1 MNVKFTE
8 ITVLL
13 LKYFGN
19 YVNLNLIGRKDCVKR
34 VFCGMLYDMHIT
46 CNRNLNSHI
55 ERIIHMKDIRGLLG
69 KKLLFFDGGM
79 GTMLQKN
86 GMGAGEIPEL
96 LNINN
101 PELIERIH
109 TEYLEAGADI
119 ITANTFGANPL
130 KLESDISLD
139 MIIAAAMGIAKKA
152 VNKFQS
158 EGKPRFAAFD
168 MGPCGRLLEPL
179 GNLSFDDC
187 YEAFAKIA
195 KTAEKCGAD
204 LIIIETMSDTL
215 EAKAAVLAVKENTSL
230 PVFCTMTFDE
240 SYKTLTGGDISVMSA
255 IMEGLGVD
263 CMGIN
268 CGLGPEQIA
277 EMMENLAEISSIP
290 IMAQP
295 NAGLPQIENGKTV
308 YNVNPEEFGKQCE
321 KMAKLGASVLGGCCG
336 TTPEHIQ
343 ALVKRCLAYTPIVEE
358 KNITVVS
365 SYSKTVVLGKGPV
378 IVGERINPTGKKKFK
393 EALRNGDIDYILGEA
408 FAQRDSGAHILDVNV
423 GLPEI
428 DECVMM
434 EKAVKAISAA
444 VNLPLQI
451 DSSDPATIERALR
464 VYNGKPMINSVNG
477 KKESIETIMPIVQK
491 YGGVLV
497 GLCLDENGIPPTAD
511 ERVEIAKRIKNSAA
525 EYGIK
530 PKNLVMDA
538 LTLTISAQ
546 QKESAQ
552 TIKALK
558 RIKEDLGLCTTLGVS
573 NISFG
578 LPRREIVNGTFFA
591 LALQSG
597 LDACI
602 INPCADA
609 MINTYRAFMA
619 LECYDEDCHEYVSA
633 YAGTKSQ
640 TTVTREN
647 APEEKE
653 ESINPLFDII
663 IKGLK
668 EQSYNETVRQ
678 LQDTDPMDIINNVL
692 IEALN
697 VVGREFEKGT
707 MFLPQLMM
715 SAETVKNSFDAIK
728 AHIEKS
734 GEKQESKGKI
744 AVATV
749 KGDIHD
755 IGKNIVKVLLENYG
769 YDVYDLGKD
778 VPPEEIVNA
787 MRDNDIH
794 ICGLS
799 ALMTTTVVSMEETIK
814 AIRAAGLE
822 AKVWVGGAVL
832 TQEYADM
839 IGADKYCKDALSSV
853 NYANE
858 FFGN

>member
-1 MNVKFTE
+1 MSYGFKIMIKGDYAAFTRPEMKVERVSYDVPTPGALEGLIKSVYWKPAIRYVIDKIIVFNPITFINVRRNE
-8 ITVLL
+8 
-13 LKYFGN
+13 
-19 YVNLNLIGRKDCVKR
+19 VKEK
-34 VFCGMLYDMHIT
+34 I
-46 CNRNLNSHI
+46 
-55 ERIIHMKDIRGLLG
+55 
-69 KKLLFFDGGM
+69 KLQSVQKSM
-79 GTMLQKN
+79 KN
-86 GMGAGEIPEL
+86 GTGDA
-96 LNINN
+96 
-101 PELIERIH
+101 
-109 TEYLEAGADI
+109 
-119 ITANTFGANPL
+119 
-130 KLESDISLD
+130 
-139 MIIAAAMGIAKKA
+139 
-152 VNKFQS
+152 
-158 EGKPRFAAFD
+158 
-168 MGPCGRLLEPL
+168 
-179 GNLSFDDC
+179 
-187 YEAFAKIA
+187 
-195 KTAEKCGAD
+195 
-204 LIIIETMSDTL
+204 
-215 EAKAAVLAVKENTSL
+215 
-230 PVFCTMTFDE
+230 TFDE
-240 SYKTLTGGDISVMSA
+240 SYKTLTGGDVKVMSA

-263 CMGIN
+263 CVGIN
-268 CGLGPEQIA
+268 CGLGPAQIG
-277 EMMENLAEISSIP
+277 EMMTDLAEISSIP

-308 YNVNPEEFGKQCE
+308 YNVLPEQFADECE
-321 KMAKLGASVLGGCCG
+321 HMAKLGASVLGGCCG
-336 TTPEHIQ
+336 TTPDHIRS
-343 ALVKRCLAYTPIVEE
+343 LVEKCKNYKPIVEE
-358 KNITVVS
+358 KNITVVA

-393 EALRNGDIDYILGEA
+393 EALRNGDIDYILNEA
-408 FAQRDSGAHILDVNV
+408 FAQRDAGAHILDVNV

-428 DECVMM
+428 DECSTM

-451 DSSDPATIERALR
+451 DSSDPVTTERALR
-464 VYNGKPMINSVNG
+464 IYNGKPMVNSVNG
-477 KKESIETIMPIVQK
+477 KEESIKAIMPIVQK

-497 GLCLDENGIPPTAD
+497 GLCLDEEGIPPTA
-511 ERVEIAKRIKNSAA
+511 EQRFEIAKKIRDRAS

-546 QKESAQ
+546 QKESAE

-558 RIKEDLGLCTTLGVS
+558 MIKDRLGICTTLGVS

-591 LALQSG
+591 LALNNG

-602 INPCADA
+602 INPCADS

-619 LECYDEDCHEYVSA
+619 LSCYDADCQEYVSK

-640 TTVTREN
+640 TTVTKEN
-647 APEEKE
+647 QAEEKAE
-653 ESINPLFDII
+653 NVNPLFDII

-668 EQSYNETVRQ
+668 DQSFDETVRQ
-678 LQDTDPMDIINNVL
+678 LETTDPMDIINNILV
-692 IEALN
+692 EALN

-728 AHIEKS
+728 AHIDQS
-734 GEKQESKGKI
+734 GEAKESKGKI
-744 AVATV
+744 LVATV

-778 VPPEEIVNA
+778 VPPELIVETLKE
-787 MRDNDIH
+787 NDIH

-799 ALMTTTVVSMEETIK
+799 ALMTTTVVSMEDTIK
-814 AIRAAGLE
+814 AIRAAGLDT
-822 AKVWVGGAVL
+822 KVWVGGAVL

-853 NYANE
+853 TYANE

>member
-1 MNVKFTE
+1 MSNIK
-8 ITVLL
+8 
-13 LKYFGN
+13 N
-19 YVNLNLIGRKDCVKR
+19 
-34 VFCGMLYDMHIT
+34 
-46 CNRNLNSHI
+46 
-55 ERIIHMKDIRGLLG
+55 LLG

-86 GMGAGEIPEL
+86 GMGAGEIPEM
-96 LNINN
+96 LNITNA
-101 PELIERIH
+101 ELIEKIH

-119 ITANTFGANPL
+119 ITTNTFGANPL
-130 KLESDISLD
+130 KFEGDTGLD
-139 MIIAAAMGIAKKA
+139 MVIAAAIGNARKA

-158 EGKPRFAAFD
+158 EDKPRFVAFD
-168 MGPCGRLLEPL
+168 IGPCGKLLEPL
-179 GNLSFDDC
+179 GDLSFDAC
-187 YEAFAKIA
+187 YDAFASIA

-204 LIIIETMSDTL
+204 LVIIETMSDTL

-230 PVFCTMTFDE
+230 PIFVTMTFDD
-240 SYKTLTGGDISVMSA
+240 SYKTLTGGDVRVMSA

-263 CMGIN
+263 CVGIN
-268 CGLGPEQIA
+268 CGLGPEQIG
-277 EMMENLAEISSIP
+277 EMMADLAEISSIP

-308 YNVNPEEFGKQCE
+308 YKVTPEEFAEQSE

-336 TTPEHIQ
+336 TTPDHI
-343 ALVKRCLAYTPIVEE
+343 RCLADRCKDYTPVVEE
-358 KNITVVS
+358 KNITVVA
-365 SYSKTVVLGKGPV
+365 SYSKTVTLGDSPK

-393 EALRNGDIDYILGEA
+393 EALQNGDINYILNEA
-408 FAQRDSGAHILDVNV
+408 FKQRDAGAHILDVNV

-428 DECVMM
+428 DECAMM

-451 DSSDPATIERALR
+451 DSSDPETIDRALR
-464 VYNGKPMINSVNG
+464 IYNGKPMVNSVNG
-477 KKESIETIMPIVQK
+477 KEESIEAIMPIVKK

-497 GLCLDENGIPPTAD
+497 GLCLDEDGIPATAD
-511 ERVEIAKRIKNSAA
+511 ERVEIAKKIRDRAA

-530 PKNLVMDA
+530 QKNLVMDA

-546 QKESAQ
+546 QKESAE

-558 RIKEDLGLCTTLGVS
+558 RIKDELGICTTLGVS

-591 LALQSG
+591 LALHSG

-609 MINTYRAFMA
+609 MINAYRAFMA
-619 LECYDEDCHEYVSA
+619 LACYDEDCQGYVAA
-633 YAGTKSQ
+633 YAGTKSE

-647 APEEKE
+647 QAETKTENV
-653 ESINPLFDII
+653 NPLFDII
-663 IKGLK
+663 LKGLK
-668 EQSYNETVRQ
+668 EQAFDETVRQ
-678 LQDTDPMDIINNVL
+678 LETVDPMDLVNNVL
-692 IEALN
+692 VEALN

-715 SAETVKNSFDAIK
+715 SAETVAASFEAIK
-728 AHIEKS
+728 ARIAAS
-734 GEKQESKGKI
+734 GEKQESRGKI

-778 VPPEEIVNA
+778 VAPETVVEE
-787 MRDNDIH
+787 MKKNDIH
-794 ICGLS
+794 LCGLS

-814 AIRAAGLE
+814 AIRAAGLD

-832 TQEYADM
+832 TQEYADI
-839 IGADKYCKDALSSV
+839 IGADKYCPDALSSV
-853 NYANE
+853 HYANE
-858 FFGN
+858 FFGH

>member
-1 MNVKFTE
+1 MSNIK
-8 ITVLL
+8 
-13 LKYFGN
+13 N
-19 YVNLNLIGRKDCVKR
+19 
-34 VFCGMLYDMHIT
+34 
-46 CNRNLNSHI
+46 
-55 ERIIHMKDIRGLLG
+55 LLG

-86 GMGAGEIPEL
+86 GMGAGEIPEM
-96 LNINN
+96 LNITNA
-101 PELIERIH
+101 ELIEKIH

-119 ITANTFGANPL
+119 ITTNTFGANPL
-130 KLESDISLD
+130 KFEGDTGLD
-139 MIIAAAMGIAKKA
+139 MVIAAAIGNARKA

-158 EGKPRFAAFD
+158 EDKPRFVAFD
-168 MGPCGRLLEPL
+168 IGPCGKLLEPL
-179 GNLSFDDC
+179 GDLSFDAC
-187 YEAFAKIA
+187 YDAFASIA

-204 LIIIETMSDTL
+204 LVIIETMSDTL

-230 PVFCTMTFDE
+230 PIFVTMTFDD
-240 SYKTLTGGDISVMSA
+240 SYKTLTGGDVRVMSA

-263 CMGIN
+263 CVGIN
-268 CGLGPEQIA
+268 CGLGPEQIG
-277 EMMENLAEISSIP
+277 EMMADLAEISSIP
-290 IMAQP
+290 SMAQP

-308 YNVNPEEFGKQCE
+308 YKVTPEEFAEQSE
-321 KMAKLGASVLGGCCG
+321 KMAKIGASVLGGCCG
-336 TTPEHIQ
+336 TTPDHI
-343 ALVKRCLAYTPIVEE
+343 RCLADRCKDYTPVVEE
-358 KNITVVS
+358 KNITVVA
-365 SYSKTVVLGKGPV
+365 SYSKTVTLGDSPK

-393 EALRNGDIDYILGEA
+393 EALRNGDINYILNEA
-408 FAQRDSGAHILDVNV
+408 FKQRDAGAHILDVNV

-428 DECVMM
+428 DECAMM

-451 DSSDPATIERALR
+451 DSSDPETIERALR
-464 VYNGKPMINSVNG
+464 IYNGKPMVNSVNG
-477 KKESIETIMPIVQK
+477 KEESIEAIMPIVKK

-497 GLCLDENGIPPTAD
+497 GLCLDEDGIPATAD
-511 ERVEIAKRIKNSAA
+511 ERVEIAKKIRDRAA

-546 QKESAQ
+546 QKESAE

-558 RIKEDLGLCTTLGVS
+558 RIKDELGICTTLGVS

-591 LALQSG
+591 LALHSG

-609 MINTYRAFMA
+609 MINAYRAFMA
-619 LECYDEDCHEYVSA
+619 LACYDEDCQGYVAA
-633 YAGTKSQ
+633 YAGTKSE

-647 APEEKE
+647 QAETKTENV
-653 ESINPLFDII
+653 NPLFDII
-663 IKGLK
+663 LKGLK
-668 EQSYNETVRQ
+668 EQAFDGTVRQ
-678 LQDTDPMDIINNVL
+678 LETVDPMDLVNNVL
-692 IEALN
+692 VEALN

-715 SAETVKNSFDAIK
+715 SAETVAASFEAIK
-728 AHIEKS
+728 ARIAAS
-734 GEKQESKGKI
+734 GEKQESRGKI

-778 VPPEEIVNA
+778 VAPETVVEE
-787 MRDNDIH
+787 MKKNDIH
-794 ICGLS
+794 LCGLS

-814 AIRAAGLE
+814 AIRAAHLD

-839 IGADKYCKDALSSV
+839 IGADKYCPDALSSV
-853 NYANE
+853 HYANE
-858 FFGN
+858 FFGH

>member
-1 MNVKFTE
+1 MA
-8 ITVLL
+8 
-13 LKYFGN
+13 
-19 YVNLNLIGRKDCVKR
+19 
-34 VFCGMLYDMHIT
+34 
-46 CNRNLNSHI
+46 
-55 ERIIHMKDIRGLLG
+55 DIRKLLG

-96 LNINN
+96 LNINRA
-101 PELIERIH
+101 ELIEKIH

-119 ITANTFGANPL
+119 ITTNTFGANPL
-130 KLESDISLD
+130 KFTADTSLD
-139 MIIAAAMGIAKKA
+139 MIIAAAIGIARKA
-152 VNKFQS
+152 VNKFCT
-158 EGKPRFAAFD
+158 EDKPRFVAFD
-168 MGPCGRLLEPL
+168 IGPCGRLLEPL
-179 GNLSFDDC
+179 GDLSFDDC
-187 YEAFAKIA
+187 YDAFAHIA

-204 LIIIETMSDTL
+204 LVIIETMSDTL

-230 PVFCTMTFDE
+230 PIFCTMTFDE
-240 SYKTLTGGDISVMSA
+240 SRKTLTGGDVKVMSA

-263 CMGIN
+263 CVGIN
-268 CGLGPEQIA
+268 CGLGPDQIS
-277 EMMENLAEISSIP
+277 EMMAELNKISSIP

-308 YNVNPEEFGKQCE
+308 YNVTPDQFSEQCE
-321 KMAKLGASVLGGCCG
+321 KMARIGVSVLGGCCG
-336 TTPEHIQ
+336 TTPEHI
-343 ALVKRCLAYTPIVEE
+343 RCLAEKCGKYKPVVEE
-358 KNITVVS
+358 KNITVVA
-365 SYSKTVVLGKGPV
+365 SYSKTVVLGQGPV

-393 EALRNGDIDYILGEA
+393 EALRNGDIDYILNEA
-408 FAQRDSGAHILDVNV
+408 FAQRDAGAHILDVNV

-428 DECVMM
+428 NECEMM
-434 EKAVKAISAA
+434 EKAVKAISSA

-451 DSSDPATIERALR
+451 DSSDIATIERALR
-464 VYNGKPMINSVNG
+464 IYNGKPMINSVNG
-477 KKESIETIMPIVQK
+477 KEESIRAIMPIVQK

-497 GLCLDENGIPPTAD
+497 GLCLDENGIPPKAE
-511 ERVEIAKRIKNSAA
+511 ERFEIAKKIRDRAA
-525 EYGIK
+525 AYGIK

-546 QKESAQ
+546 QKESAE

-558 RIKEDLGLCTTLGVS
+558 RIKDELGICTTLGVS

-578 LPRREIVNGTFFA
+578 LPRREIINGTFFA
-591 LALQSG
+591 LALHSG

-619 LECYDEDCHEYVSA
+619 LSCFDEDCQEYVNA

-647 APEEKE
+647 QTEEKTE
-653 ESINPLFDII
+653 NVNPLFDII

-668 EQSYNETVRQ
+668 DQSYAETVRQ
-678 LQDTDPMDIINNVL
+678 LETTDPMDIINNVL
-692 IEALN
+692 VEALN

-715 SAETVKNSFDAIK
+715 SAETVSNAFEAIK
-728 AHIEKS
+728 AKIQSS
-734 GEKQESKGKI
+734 GAKQESRGKI

-778 VPPEEIVNA
+778 VPPEAIVDA

-814 AIRAAGLE
+814 AIREAGLD

-839 IGADKYCKDALSSV
+839 IGADKYCRDALSSV

-858 FFGN
+858 FFGYK

>member
-1 MNVKFTE
+1 MT
-8 ITVLL
+8 
-13 LKYFGN
+13 
-19 YVNLNLIGRKDCVKR
+19 
-34 VFCGMLYDMHIT
+34 
-46 CNRNLNSHI
+46 
-55 ERIIHMKDIRGLLG
+55 DIRELLG
-69 KKLLFFDGGM
+69 KKMLFFDGGM

-96 LNINN
+96 LNITN
-101 PELIERIH
+101 PVLIERIH

-119 ITANTFGANPL
+119 ITTNTFGANPL
-130 KLESDISLD
+130 KSEAIGESLD
-139 MIIAAAMGIAKKA
+139 MVIAAAVGAARKA

-158 EGKPRFAAFD
+158 ESKPRFAAFD
-168 MGPCGRLLEPL
+168 MGPCGKLLEPL
-179 GNLSFDDC
+179 GGLSFDKC
-187 YEAFAKIA
+187 YDAFAKIA
-195 KTAEKCGAD
+195 RTAEKCGAD
-204 LIIIETMSDTL
+204 LVIIETMSDTL

-240 SYKTLTGGDISVMSA
+240 NRKTLTGGTVGVMSA

-263 CMGIN
+263 CVGIN
-268 CGLGPEQIA
+268 CGLGPEQIG
-277 EMMENLAEISSIP
+277 EMMEELSRVSSIP

-308 YNVNPEEFGKQCE
+308 YNVTPDEFGAQCE

-336 TTPEHIQ
+336 TTPEHIKC
-343 ALVKRCLAYTPIVEE
+343 LVEACSKYTPIVEE
-358 KNITVVS
+358 KDITVVA
-365 SYSKTVVLGKGPV
+365 SYSKTVVLGNGPV

-393 EALRNGDIDYILGEA
+393 EALRNGDINYILGEA
-408 FAQRDSGAHILDVNV
+408 FAQRDAGAHILDVNV

-428 DECVMM
+428 DECAAM
-434 EKAVKAISAA
+434 EKAVKAISSA

-464 VYNGKPMINSVNG
+464 IYNGKPMVNSVNG
-477 KKESIETIMPIVQK
+477 KEESITAIMPIVKK

-497 GLCLDENGIPPTAD
+497 GLCLDEDGIPPMA
-511 ERVEIAKRIKNSAA
+511 EQRFEIAKRIKDRAA
-525 EYGIK
+525 SYGIK

-552 TIKALK
+552 TLKALK
-558 RIKEDLGLCTTLGVS
+558 LIKDELGICTTLGVS

-578 LPRREIVNGTFFA
+578 LPRREIINGTFFA

-602 INPCADA
+602 INPCADT

-619 LECYDEDCHEYVSA
+619 LSCHDEDCADYVSA
-633 YAGTKSQ
+633 YAGTKSEIK
-640 TTVTREN
+640 VVRESQ
-647 APEEKE
+647 AEEKAE
-653 ESINPLFDII
+653 NVNPLFDII

-668 EQSYNETVRQ
+668 DRSYDETVKQ
-678 LQDTDPMDIINNVL
+678 LETMEPMDIINNVL
-692 IEALN
+692 VAALN
-697 VVGREFEKGT
+697 SVGREFEKGT

-728 AHIEKS
+728 EHIEKS
-734 GEKQESKGKI
+734 GEIQESKGKI

-769 YDVYDLGKD
+769 YEVHDLGKD
-778 VPPEEIVNA
+778 VPPEVIVKA
-787 MRDNDIH
+787 LKDNDIH
-794 ICGLS
+794 LCGLS

-814 AIRAAGLE
+814 AIRSAGLDV
-822 AKVWVGGAVL
+822 KVWVGGAVL

-839 IGADKYCKDALSSV
+839 IGADKYCPDALSSV
-853 NYANE
+853 TYANE
-858 FFGN
+858 FFRL

>member
-1 MNVKFTE
+1 MSNIK
-8 ITVLL
+8 
-13 LKYFGN
+13 N
-19 YVNLNLIGRKDCVKR
+19 
-34 VFCGMLYDMHIT
+34 
-46 CNRNLNSHI
+46 
-55 ERIIHMKDIRGLLG
+55 LLG

-86 GMGAGEIPEL
+86 GMGAGEIPEM
-96 LNINN
+96 LNITNA
-101 PELIERIH
+101 ELIEKIH

-119 ITANTFGANPL
+119 ITTNTFGANPL
-130 KLESDISLD
+130 KFEGDTGLD
-139 MIIAAAMGIAKKA
+139 MVIAATIGNARKA

-158 EGKPRFAAFD
+158 EDKPRFVAFD
-168 MGPCGRLLEPL
+168 IGPCGKLLEPL
-179 GNLSFDDC
+179 GDLSFDAC
-187 YEAFAKIA
+187 YDAFASIA

-204 LIIIETMSDTL
+204 LVIIETMSDTL

-230 PVFCTMTFDE
+230 PIFVTMTFDD
-240 SYKTLTGGDISVMSA
+240 SYKTLTGGDVRVMSA

-263 CMGIN
+263 CVGIN
-268 CGLGPEQIA
+268 CGLGPEQIG
-277 EMMENLAEISSIP
+277 EMMVDLAEISSIP

-308 YNVNPEEFGKQCE
+308 YKVTPEEFAEQSE
-321 KMAKLGASVLGGCCG
+321 KMAKIGASVLGGCCG
-336 TTPEHIQ
+336 TTPDHI
-343 ALVKRCLAYTPIVEE
+343 RCLADRCKDYTPVVEE
-358 KNITVVS
+358 KNITVVA
-365 SYSKTVVLGKGPV
+365 SYSKTVTLGDSPK

-393 EALRNGDIDYILGEA
+393 EALRNGDINYILNEA
-408 FAQRDSGAHILDVNV
+408 FKQRDAGAHILDVNV

-428 DECVMM
+428 DECAMM

-451 DSSDPATIERALR
+451 DSSDPETIERALR
-464 VYNGKPMINSVNG
+464 IYNGKPMVNSVNG
-477 KKESIETIMPIVQK
+477 KEESIEAIMPIVKK

-497 GLCLDENGIPPTAD
+497 GLCLDEDGIPATAD
-511 ERVEIAKRIKNSAA
+511 ERVEIAKKIRDRAA

-546 QKESAQ
+546 QKESAE

-558 RIKEDLGLCTTLGVS
+558 RIKDELGICTTLGVS

-591 LALQSG
+591 LALHSG

-609 MINTYRAFMA
+609 MINAYRAFMA
-619 LECYDEDCHEYVSA
+619 LACYDEDCQGYVAA
-633 YAGTKSQ
+633 YAGTKSE

-647 APEEKE
+647 QAETKTENV
-653 ESINPLFDII
+653 NPLFDII
-663 IKGLK
+663 LKGLK
-668 EQSYNETVRQ
+668 EQAFDETVRQ
-678 LQDTDPMDIINNVL
+678 LETVDPMDLVNNVL
-692 IEALN
+692 VEALN

-715 SAETVKNSFDAIK
+715 SAETVAASFEAIK
-728 AHIEKS
+728 ARIAAS
-734 GEKQESKGKI
+734 GETQESRGKI

-778 VPPEEIVNA
+778 VAPETVVEE
-787 MRDNDIH
+787 MKKNDIH
-794 ICGLS
+794 LCGLS

-814 AIRAAGLE
+814 AIRAAGLD

-839 IGADKYCKDALSSV
+839 IGADKYCPDALSSV
-853 NYANE
+853 HYANE
-858 FFGN
+858 FFGH

>member
-1 MNVKFTE
+1 M
-8 ITVLL
+8 LL